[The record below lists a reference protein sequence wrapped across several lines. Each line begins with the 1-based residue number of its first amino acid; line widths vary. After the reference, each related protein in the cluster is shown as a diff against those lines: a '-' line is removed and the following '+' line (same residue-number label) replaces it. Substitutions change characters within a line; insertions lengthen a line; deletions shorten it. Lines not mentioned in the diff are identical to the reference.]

1 MKLSWS
7 DPPSLGGSLDR
18 LGRSVCVALIGFSGA
33 LFPMPAFAIEGG
45 FSTRAPGSQG
55 PLAGILPGPGT
66 YGTNSLYYY
75 TGDAGRLPRNGR
87 IELEV
92 EVDALLDVLQVTH
105 ITSINLFGAS
115 VGFGAALPIGYV
127 SLESRIL
134 EPSQTFQADSDD
146 FDVGDLVLTPLVL
159 GWHSGSLHWTGS
171 LSVVV
176 PLGTYEASKTINVS
190 LNRYA
195 IDPTVGVTWLNPRTG
210 LEVSGALGY
219 TVSFENDE
227 TDYDS
232 GDEVHFEAAVAQHF
246 PSGLALGLAGYGV
259 WQVTGDSGTG
269 AVLGDFKGRA
279 IGLGPMASYNFD
291 VADYKFSASARYY
304 HEFAV
309 AKRFEGDTSFL
320 QVSFKF

>member
-1 MKLSWS
+1 
-7 DPPSLGGSLDR
+7 
-18 LGRSVCVALIGFSGA
+18 
-33 LFPMPAFAIEGG
+33 
-45 FSTRAPGSQG
+45 
-55 PLAGILPGPGT
+55 
-66 YGTNSLYYY
+66 
-75 TGDAGRLPRNGR
+75 
-87 IELEV
+87 
-92 EVDALLDVLQVTH
+92 
-105 ITSINLFGAS
+105 
-115 VGFGAALPIGYV
+115 
-127 SLESRIL
+127 
-134 EPSQTFQADSDD
+134 
-146 FDVGDLVLTPLVL
+146 
-159 GWHSGSLHWTGS
+159 WTGS

-176 PLGTYEASKTINVS
+176 PLGTYETSKTINVS

-195 IDPTVGVTWLNPRTG
+195 IDPTVGVTWLNPQTG

-219 TVSFENDE
+219 TVSFENDK

-232 GDEVHFEAAVAQHF
+232 GDEVHVEAAVAQHF

-291 VADYKFSASARYY
+291 VAGYKLSANARYY

-309 AKRFEGDTSFL
+309 AKRFEGDTGFL